1 MGNGW
6 AVRRRTHE
14 ALRQLLIMKTEP
26 TTTDIAGTS
35 PLAAGSPV
43 APAPRL
49 AFSLRET
56 ADMLGVSEKS
66 VRRLISRGLLRSS
79 RALRHLLIPRKEIER
94 FLNDTVADE

>member
-6 AVRRRTHE
+6 AVRRRNHE

-26 TTTDIAGTS
+26 TTDTAGTT
-35 PLAAGSPV
+35 PMATGSTV